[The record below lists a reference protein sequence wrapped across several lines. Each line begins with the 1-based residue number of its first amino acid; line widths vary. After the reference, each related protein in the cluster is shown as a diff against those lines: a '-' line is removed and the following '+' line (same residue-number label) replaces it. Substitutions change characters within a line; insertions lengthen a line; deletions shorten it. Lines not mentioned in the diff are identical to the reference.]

1 MTKTNYKGSIIIR
14 RSHPFYGWVIVAI
27 TVVGLTLIYGIRHSF
42 SVFFPSILDEFGW
55 ARGSTAIMLSLN
67 ILIYGLLAP
76 VAGSLGDRWKPTRIM
91 PIGITVL
98 ALATAGCAFA
108 HELWH
113 FYLLFGVLMPIGTAF
128 SGWPL
133 LAPALANWFT
143 KRRGLAISLGQTGGG
158 LSFAYGMFAEFCIS
172 RLGWH
177 HAYFALAGILL
188 LVLLPLYRLFH
199 YRPESKGLIAYGTA
213 KLATAKDLA
222 AEATTVGN
230 PESADW
236 TLRRAMRTYQLW
248 LLVLS
253 YFLYWGIGIYL
264 VLAHQ
269 VKFVEDVGYSST
281 FAASVFALYGIFM
294 VVGQLSAAMSDVIGR
309 ELTVTLASVLSI
321 AALVALLSVR
331 DTSQPWLLYVYATC
345 FGYGGGL
352 YSPAVVAGAADI
364 FHGRHFGA
372 IAGLLLTGMGIGGG
386 IGPWLG
392 GHIYDISGSYSS
404 AFVPCMLCFGLAGL
418 AFWIAAPRNAAN
430 LRGKN

>member
-1 MTKTNYKGSIIIR
+1 LASTKKEDLIMAKR
-14 RSHPFYGWVIVAI
+14 PHLFYGWVIVGI
-27 TVVGLTLIYGIRHSF
+27 TVVSLTLIYGIRHTF
-42 SVFFPSILDEFGW
+42 SIFFPSILDEFGW

-91 PIGITVL
+91 PIGITIL
-98 ALATAGCAFA
+98 ALATASCAFA
-108 HELWH
+108 HELWQ

-128 SGWPL
+128 SGWPV

-158 LSFAYGMFAEFCIS
+158 LSFVYGMFAELCIS

-188 LVLLPLYRLFH
+188 LVLLPLYRLFR
-199 YRPESKGLIAYGTA
+199 YRPEAKGLTAYGAT
-213 KLATAKDLA
+213 KLATAKDFT
-222 AEATTVGN
+222 AEARAVGN
-230 PESADW
+230 PESGDW
-236 TLRRAMRTYQLW
+236 TLGRAMRTYQLW

-264 VLAHQ
+264 VLAQQ

-294 VVGQLSAAMSDVIGR
+294 VVGQLSSAMSDSIGR
-309 ELTVTLASVLSI
+309 ELTVTIASVSSVG
-321 AALVALLSVR
+321 ALVALVSVR

-345 FGYGGGL
+345 FGYGAGL
-352 YSPAVVAGAADI
+352 CSPAVLSGAADI

-392 GHIYDISGSYSS
+392 GYIYDISGSYSS
-404 AFVPCMLCFGLAGL
+404 AFVLCMVCFGLAGL

-430 LRGKN
+430 L